1 MKRTPGASAAPSLR
15 AGERRFGLRTVDPAT
30 HGPTPRGRG
39 WAVRRHRLAVGKR
52 SSAAGW
58 CATSFNV
65 LNLLLGV
72 ATHSCELAAFA
83 SYWVVPGSLVMT
95 DARIEREVGAMRPT
109 DFPSPLECPVPL
121 PEPPARSLYL
131 NVS

>member
-1 MKRTPGASAAPSLR
+1 MGSKAPPARSR
-15 AGERRFGLRTVDPAT
+15 KAQQRRRL
-30 HGPTPRGRG
+30 
-39 WAVRRHRLAVGKR
+39 VRHVIY
-52 SSAAGW
+52 
-58 CATSFNV
+58 V

-72 ATHSCELAAFA
+72 AMHSCELAAFA
-83 SYWVVPGSLVMT
+83 SYWTVPGNLAKT
-95 DARIEREVGAMRPT
+95 DVRIEREVGAMRPT